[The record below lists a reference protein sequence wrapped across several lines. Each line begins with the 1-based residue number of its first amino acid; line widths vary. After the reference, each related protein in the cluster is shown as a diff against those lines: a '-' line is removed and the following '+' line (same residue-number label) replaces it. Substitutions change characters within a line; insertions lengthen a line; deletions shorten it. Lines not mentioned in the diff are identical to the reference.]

1 MIFLLCRF
9 TKGAIGDIIKTT
21 KRSSVFRNL
30 FFEGDKMAKTIGN
43 IIRELRLSRNLTQ
56 EQLAENLNITAQ
68 AISKW
73 ENNVG
78 MPDISQVVP
87 IAHFFGVSTDVL
99 FGIEKD
105 TVIDEVQVL
114 IDNATSQDSYKDEY
128 ALLKE
133 ALRTYPGDIRVLSEL
148 LSCGECLL
156 ADGDT
161 IKKESERSIIFEECE
176 RAGRLIL
183 SYNKNLSDLLSASE
197 WLVKLYCE
205 MGEIGKAAE
214 LSETLPSIIGFN
226 KEAALARICEYNSNY
241 ETAIECY
248 TTNIAQFQRQL
259 VHSLIL
265 CGNMYVH
272 DEKSKKALELYS
284 LAITLSENFIENNPV
299 PQNNSLEKYLA
310 KSIERCKKATEQF
323 SK

>member
-1 MIFLLCRF
+1 M
-9 TKGAIGDIIKTT
+9 
-21 KRSSVFRNL
+21 
-30 FFEGDKMAKTIGN
+30 
-43 IIRELRLSRNLTQ
+43 
-56 EQLAENLNITAQ
+56 
-68 AISKW
+68 
-73 ENNVG
+73 
-78 MPDISQVVP
+78 
-87 IAHFFGVSTDVL
+87 

-105 TVIDEVQVL
+105 TAIDEVQVL

-128 ALLKE
+128 TLLKE
-133 ALRTYPGDIRVLSEL
+133 VLRTYPGDVRLLSEL

-161 IKKESERSIIFEECE
+161 ITKESERAIIFEECE

-183 SYNKNLSDLLSASE
+183 SYSKNLSTLLNASE
-197 WLVKLYCE
+197 WLIKLYCE
-205 MGEIGKAAE
+205 RGEIGKAAE

-226 KEAALARICEYNSNY
+226 KEAALARIYEYKDNY

-272 DEKSKKALELYS
+272 DEKIKKALELYS
-284 LAITLSENFIENNPV
+284 LAITLSENFIKNNPV
-299 PQNNSLEKYLA
+299 PQNNSLQKYLA
-310 KSIERCKKATEQF
+310 KSIERCKRKTEQLR
-323 SK
+323 K